1 MERYWKAHDQK
12 LIKLKQIYRKMSK
25 QLQNKLQTILDSFRF
40 EYSELY
46 NIANIKT
53 KNRINTYIEDWKE
66 KGLLKGQFGLLANNI
81 YKRAKVKNSEI
92 LELLIYSIYVEEQS
106 NIEKEEKEIFKE
118 DINYYYKEGQKEVNN
133 ENKASIITDALFL
146 YLLNQAGVTGLN
158 FEQWIELTLK
168 YNVDQIYKQVVIDI
182 QQQKEPN
189 IESSIYQNIIQ
200 KQENTRL
207 CINSDKVSGGIEQFL
222 IGWNNQAKLEGI
234 LKLDSEPIV
243 KFVSVNDDRRTQMCA
258 SLDGQYFKV
267 HNWNEFKRYSETN
280 GRMTKYKCYGLV
292 IGLNMPPINDHY
304 HFCRSTFIY
313 VKDIDNINNDDIIYP
328 SYIRMNID
336 KNYNPSSEID
346 VINSAI
352 LELPKNIQKEI
363 KNSKI
368 EIFTEGQIIKDGK
381 IIKNSFYDRNNDII
395 HIYQDADKEEVI
407 HEIGHLIETKLNILN
422 DKEYIK
428 VRNSGLENY
437 NAEFVKEL
445 EGYDNTIGIKNSKF
459 VSAFQGKI
467 YKNDLNGK
475 SYREFNNNIN
485 LNCLG
490 DYFSEGF
497 REYFCN
503 KQNLQNKDKKLFNY
517 IERKINNGKM

>member
-1 MERYWKAHDQK
+1 MYK
-12 LIKLKQIYRKMSK
+12 KMNK
-25 QLQNKLQTILDSFRF
+25 KIQNQLQTILDGFKF

-46 NIANIKT
+46 NIANLKT
-53 KNRINTYIEDWKE
+53 KNRINTYIESWKE
-66 KGLLKGQFGLLANNI
+66 KGLLKGQFGLLAHNI
-81 YKRAKVKNSEI
+81 YKRIKVKNSEI
-92 LELLIYSIYVEEQS
+92 LELLIYSIYIEEQS

-118 DINYYYKEGQKEVNN
+118 DINYYYEEGQKEVNN
-133 ENKASIITDALFL
+133 KNKASIITDALFL
-146 YLLNQAGVTGLN
+146 YLLSQAGVTGLN

-168 YNVDQIYKQVVIDI
+168 YNADHIYKQVVIDI

-207 CINSDKVSGGIEQFL
+207 SINGDKVSGGIEQFL

-243 KFVSVNDDRRTQMCA
+243 KFISVNDDRRTQMCA

-267 HNWNEFKRYSETN
+267 HNWNEFKRYSEAN

-346 VINSAI
+346 AINSAI

-363 KNSKI
+363 KNSNI

-407 HEIGHLIETKLNILN
+407 HEIGHLIETKWKILN
-422 DKEYIK
+422 NSEYIK
-428 VRNSGLENY
+428 IRNNGLENY
-437 NAEFVKEL
+437 TSNFVKEL
-445 EGYDNTIGIKNSKF
+445 PNYKDTIGIKSSKF
-459 VSAFQGKI
+459 ISEFQGKI
-467 YKNDLNGK
+467 YLKDLQGK
-475 SYREFNNNIN
+475 AYKDANNQLN

-497 REYFCN
+497 KEYFN
-503 KQNLQNKDKKLFNY
+503 NSENLRKKDLKLFKY
-517 IERKINNGKM
+517 IERLIKNEG